1 MTLKRKRW
9 SEERSVESVKV
20 HLQEIESPRE
30 FGFGRKPGER

>member
-1 MTLKRKRW
+1 MTLKVKRW

-30 FGFGRKPGER
+30 FGFGWEQGER